1 MELLFGRYRH
11 IAVMLAVIFAQLL
24 LLAYQVKTGEDVRLI
39 RLWAVSAITPLAR
52 LLDGVRTGG
61 ERMIEGYIRLAGAA
75 EENRRL
81 RSEVDRLRL
90 ENRRLNR
97 ELASLRRSEILGE
110 FQSRHPSR
118 TLLARVIAA
127 SSGPAARAVFVD
139 RGSADGVRKGMAVIT
154 PEGVVGRVIA
164 VYPTASQ
171 VLVITDPS
179 FAAGV
184 ISEVHRVEGTLKG
197 TGQKLCRI
205 EYLQNEER
213 VEQGEWFYTSGEDLV
228 FPRGLP
234 VGRVR
239 SVAPGK
245 TFLEV
250 LLEPSGL
257 AHGLEEV
264 LIVLQGV
271 HQALPG
277 ETGAAP
283 SELYLLAP
291 PGATAAPEA
300 PVAEGIL
307 STDADRLREHYRR
320 LGELQGHVFG
330 EAAPGSRPPD
340 FNWRPQP
347 ETDRLATPGAA
358 PRRPAS
364 PAAPQPVAPS
374 GSLPRSQATPP
385 PNGSAR

>member
-39 RLWAVSAITPLAR
+39 RVWAVSAITPLAR
-52 LLDGVRTGG
+52 LLDSVRTGG
-61 ERMIEGYIRLAGAA
+61 ERMIESYIRLSGAA

-90 ENRRLNR
+90 ENRRLSR

-110 FQSRHPSR
+110 FQNRHPSR
-118 TLLARVIAA
+118 TLPARVIAA

-154 PEGVVGRVIA
+154 PDGVVGRVIA
-164 VYPTASQ
+164 VYPAAAQ

-184 ISEVHRVEGTLKG
+184 ISEMHHVEGTLKG
-197 TGQKLCRI
+197 TGQKLCRV
-205 EYLQNEER
+205 EYLQNEEP
-213 VEQGEWFYTSGEDLV
+213 VERGEWFYTSGEDLV

-245 TFLEV
+245 TFKEV
-250 LLEPSGL
+250 LIEPSGL
-257 AHGLEEV
+257 ARGLEEV
-264 LIVLQGV
+264 LIVLEGV
-271 HQALPG
+271 HQSLPG
-277 ETGAAP
+277 ETGAVP

-291 PGATAAPEA
+291 PGTAAAPEA
-300 PVAEGIL
+300 PAAEGIR

-330 EAAPGSRPPD
+330 EATPGSKPPD
-340 FNWRPQP
+340 FNWRPPSQP
-347 ETDRLATPGAA
+347 ERPATPGAS
-358 PRRPAS
+358 PPS
-364 PAAPQPVAPS
+364 PAAPQSAGPS
-374 GSLPRSQATPP
+374 GSAPRSHTTPP
-385 PNGSAR
+385 HGSAR